1 MSRPTQDSSVR
12 RNSYGALTLFGCA
25 SQHIRRHCGH
35 VEVRLPRH
43 VNTSVWAAPLSLAT
57 TRGILSFPR
66 ATQMFHF
73 ARFPALS
80 RSPRMTAVGFP
91 HSDIDN
97 SLGYT
102 RLVIAFRSVS
112 RLSSALD
119 A

>member
-1 MSRPTQDSSVR
+1 MSRPTQDPPVR
-12 RNSYGALTLFGCA
+12 RNAYGAFTLFGCA

-35 VEVRLPRH
+35 VGVRLPRH
-43 VNTSVWAAPLSLAT
+43 VNMTVWAVPLSLAT

-91 HSDIDN
+91 HSDIDTFR
-97 SLGYT
+97 GYT
-102 RLVIAFRSVS
+102 RLGIAFRSVS